1 MNYTKHDKYLFTTG
15 EFAKLN
21 NINKRTLHYYDEI
34 NLFSPNYKAANG
46 YRYYTC
52 FQIVQLEQILILR
65 QIGLSISE
73 IKKYTTNPSKD
84 NFESLINEKKA
95 IIDNSIKQLLLA
107 KNFLELKSQR
117 LSLGINAKHK
127 VIKEITLPEEYLL
140 VSNKIS
146 GKYDENDFIEAGRF
160 SFRLKEELGLYD
172 NFGSRLSVE
181 NIYKENYKDYDCFY
195 IRTDASKHYDEIKP
209 AGLYLTTFCIG
220 GWNKLPEVYQ
230 ELVSYANANNLLLTG
245 YAYEE
250 GVNEMTLNDFE
261 EYITYI
267 SVHCTK
273 KDE

>member
-1 MNYTKHDKYLFTTG
+1 MKYTKQDKYLFTTG

-34 NLFSPNYKAANG
+34 KLFSPNYKAPNG

-52 FQIVQLEQILILR
+52 FQIVQLEQILTLR
-65 QIGLSISE
+65 QIGLSIDE

-95 IIDNSIKQLLLA
+95 IIDKSINQLLLA
-107 KNFLELKSQR
+107 KNFLELKSKR

-127 VIKEITLPEEYLL
+127 AIKEITLPEEYLL
-140 VSNKIS
+140 LSNKIT

-172 NFGSRLSVE
+172 NFGSRIAID
-181 NIYKENYKDYDCFY
+181 NIYNHNYKDYDCFY
-195 IRTDASKHYDEIKP
+195 IRTESNKQYDEIKP

-220 GWNKLPEVYQ
+220 GWDKLSEVYE
-230 ELVSYANANNLLLTG
+230 ELVGYANAHNLCLTG

-250 GVNEMTLNDFE
+250 DVNEMSLNNLE

-267 SVHCTK
+267 SVHCIK